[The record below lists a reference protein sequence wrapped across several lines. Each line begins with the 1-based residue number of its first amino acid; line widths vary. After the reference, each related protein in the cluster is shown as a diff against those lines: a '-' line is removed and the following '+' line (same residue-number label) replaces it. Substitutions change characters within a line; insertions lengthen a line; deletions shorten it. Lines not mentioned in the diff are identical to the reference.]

1 MSGPQCCENPP
12 ALNPVSGS
20 GHVEKLGGLDAYL
33 SGSPDSKL
41 CVILIS
47 DVFGKQIILVLLC
60 SDLKVKRR
68 GPSLYG
74 SKTMALFDKGFED
87 TKPVIEALK
96 SKGITAIGAAGMCWG
111 AKVVVELSK
120 QELVQAAVLL
130 HPSFVTVD
138 DIKGGKVPIAIL
150 GAEIDQLSPPALLKQ
165 FEEILASKP
174 EVNSYVKIHPK
185 VAHGWTVRYKTD
197 DPDAVKAAE
206 EAHKEML
213 DWKSRDNKSSSL
225 VAVDEYSETVKNKIQ
240 ALVRVIKVARAY
252 REDNVPSLI
261 QEGLYLGSVAA
272 ACNKNLLKSYNVTH
286 ILTVASSLIPA
297 HPDDFVYKVVRGMTI
312 YIYIY
317 IYLKEDTNL
326 EMYFDECFD
335 FIDEAKKL
343 GGSVLVHC
351 FVGKSRSVTIIV
363 AYLMKKHGMT
373 LTQAL
378 LHVKSIRPVASPNA
392 GFIKQLQDLEKSL
405 QGNNAF
411 SVFLN

>member
-47 DVFGKQIILVLLC
+47 DVFGYEAPNLRALADKVAASGFYVVVPDYFYGDPFDSSNQERPISLW
-60 SDLKVKRR
+60 LKDHGV
-68 GPSLYG
+68 
-74 SKTMALFDKGFED
+74 DKGFED

-96 SKGITAIGAAGMCWG
+96 SKGVTAIGAAGMCWG

-150 GAEIDQLSPPALLKQ
+150 GAEIDQLSPPSLLKQ

-197 DPDAVKAAE
+197 DAEAVKAAE

-213 DWKSRDNKSSSL
+213 DWF
-225 VAVDEYSETVKNKIQ
+225 VTYVK
-240 ALVRVIKVARAY
+240 
-252 REDNVPSLI
+252 
-261 QEGLYLGSVAA
+261 
-272 ACNKNLLKSYNVTH
+272 
-286 ILTVASSLIPA
+286 
-297 HPDDFVYKVVRGMTI
+297 
-312 YIYIY
+312 
-317 IYLKEDTNL
+317 
-326 EMYFDECFD
+326 
-335 FIDEAKKL
+335 
-343 GGSVLVHC
+343 
-351 FVGKSRSVTIIV
+351 
-363 AYLMKKHGMT
+363 
-373 LTQAL
+373 
-378 LHVKSIRPVASPNA
+378 
-392 GFIKQLQDLEKSL
+392 
-405 QGNNAF
+405 
-411 SVFLN
+411 

>member
-1 MSGPQCCENPP
+1 MQ
-12 ALNPVSGS
+12 
-20 GHVEKLGGLDAYL
+20 
-33 SGSPDSKL
+33 
-41 CVILIS
+41 
-47 DVFGKQIILVLLC
+47 
-60 SDLKVKRR
+60 
-68 GPSLYG
+68 
-74 SKTMALFDKGFED
+74 
-87 TKPVIEALK
+87 
-96 SKGITAIGAAGMCWG
+96 
-111 AKVVVELSK
+111 
-120 QELVQAAVLL
+120 
-130 HPSFVTVD
+130 
-138 DIKGGKVPIAIL
+138 
-150 GAEIDQLSPPALLKQ
+150 
-165 FEEILASKP
+165 
-174 EVNSYVKIHPK
+174 
-185 VAHGWTVRYKTD
+185 
-197 DPDAVKAAE
+197 
-206 EAHKEML
+206 
-213 DWKSRDNKSSSL
+213 KSRDNKSSSL

-297 HPDDFVYKVVRGMTI
+297 HPDDFVYKVVRVVVD
-312 YIYIY
+312 
-317 IYLKEDTNL
+317 KEDTNL

-405 QGNNAF
+405 QGKQERIAQCQA
-411 SVFLN
+411 